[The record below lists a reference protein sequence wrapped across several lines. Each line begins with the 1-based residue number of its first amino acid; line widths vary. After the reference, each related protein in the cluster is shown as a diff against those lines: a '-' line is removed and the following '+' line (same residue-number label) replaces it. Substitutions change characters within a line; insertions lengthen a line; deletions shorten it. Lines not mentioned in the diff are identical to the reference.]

1 VVARKILIPGDGMDA
16 ILTEPVLVL
25 GTDGVK
31 DVAQAVL
38 DRGVPLPTEPAEQRF
53 QPSHT
58 TEDFQGS

>member
-1 VVARKILIPGDGMDA
+1 MDA